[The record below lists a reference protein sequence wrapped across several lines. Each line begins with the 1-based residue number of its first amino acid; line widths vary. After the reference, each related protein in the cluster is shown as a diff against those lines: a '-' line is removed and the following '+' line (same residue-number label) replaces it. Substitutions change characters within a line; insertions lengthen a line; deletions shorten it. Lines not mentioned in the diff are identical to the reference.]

1 MATIDFVVKNGL
13 TVTEKTTILGT
24 ADASTATDTN
34 ASLYTAG
41 GVAISKKLYVGTDLQ
56 AAGTTINLGTS
67 ASTLTTAT
75 VGGAITGNI
84 LKMAGTGV
92 GTVNLTTDVTSGI
105 VNQWQSVTGTINIG
119 ASGNIN
125 LGTSAS
131 VLTTATVGGAI
142 TGNTLKI
149 AGTSVGTTNISSDVT
164 TGTANFLTGITTGT
178 LNIATG
184 GGSTTNLGGAAAV
197 LNIGTSSG
205 DSIIELRGN
214 ATTGTAT
221 IRTNTG
227 VVTANVFNTIA
238 TTGNLFGAGT
248 TIAIGANSG
257 TVTIGNPT
265 VVGTQT
271 TVNLWNTTSTTV
283 NAFGSGTSV
292 NIGHVGSVVA
302 SIATVS
308 RLTNV
313 ATITTS
319 AAHGLSAGQQVAI
332 SSSNGS
338 FTVTTVTLSAGTTGS
353 TIVYP
358 NSGTDLGSTAAT
370 GSVTLLATGTLTV
383 GQLVGGNTF
392 KIQSIAAGTINL
404 TSDVTTGIINLYTGT
419 TTGTVNLATGGAS
432 TTNIGGAAAAV
443 NIGTTGGNSTLTI
456 RGNATTGTATL
467 ATNAATAAV
476 FNANAT
482 TVNAFGAGT
491 AIAIG
496 ATTGTVTIA
505 NPALTM
511 SNSATTFNMNGTN
524 PIIASSGIGTA
535 NVFNSNISLI
545 NLGQAADI
553 TIGGTVIGAITP
565 VTTYTTLTGTSVVAA
580 ATYTGVTQSAT
591 SGSGTGA
598 QFTVTKTG
606 AGTAYS
612 GVTTITVTTVGSNYA
627 VGNTVTLPGNLL
639 GGATPANDLTFTLA
653 TAVSTGT
660 TTVRGRLQVNGN
672 TTLGDASGDTVTYIA
687 NSASVPNTYTFTLD
701 DVTNASISYPIRFGH
716 TTSSTAAVGIGTGVQ
731 FVTENAA
738 GTAIS
743 GAYIESVATNV
754 TAASEAFNL
763 VFKTM
768 SAGTTPAQALL
779 INSNTHTVG
788 VASTAQTINTQ
799 ISSNLTVTT
808 GATGATS
815 VGNTLLVAAGAG
827 GITSGA
833 GGAATFRGG
842 EATTSG
848 AGGIA
853 TFRSGDAAG
862 TNITGANTIILAG
875 NGTGT
880 GGSGSIVFR
889 TASAGSTGAAANTM
903 VDRFTIASNGSTT
916 FSSDVTVGGNLTVN
930 GTLTTL
936 NSSTITVDDKNIE
949 LASVAI
955 ITGLTVT
962 ITSGSGVITFIGAST
977 STGLLVGQ
985 TLSITSTQTGAPV
998 MGVAAVIQS
1007 VDSLTQVTMSVVATG
1022 TTGNATVSSNGAT
1035 DTTADG
1041 GGITILGTTNKTWN
1055 YVHANTSWT
1064 SNQNVDI
1071 FNTKTYKINATDVL
1085 SSAAVLQNAATASIG
1100 SLSAAAT
1107 VSIGAAT
1114 QNNILNINGN
1124 TTAGTAT
1131 LTTNVTSGIVNE
1143 FVGVTGTINYG
1154 SAATTI
1160 NMFNTATAAQTFQLG
1175 GASTGASTY
1184 SIAHGATAAA
1194 TTKIVNL
1201 GTAGVSTSVTN
1212 VNIGS
1217 SVSGATGTTAINSG
1231 TINLGTVQ
1239 SAATTLN
1246 IGPAITGNTIKYAS
1260 TAAGTV
1266 NLTTDVTTGI
1276 VNLFTSVTTSGTV
1289 NLATAGAAAV
1299 NIGGNAATVNVGGS
1313 SGDAVVEIRGNGTGG
1328 TATLRTNVTSGI
1340 VNEWQS
1346 VTGTINFGVSGAIN
1360 LGTGAAAITTVKVGG
1375 TISGN
1380 TLKIA
1385 GTTGGTI
1392 NLTTDVTTGAISVF
1406 PSLTTAT
1413 MTIGSAA
1420 AGRLAIAFNQAST
1433 STTTG
1438 AVTIAGGL
1446 GVNGAVNALTKSFI
1460 IPHPTK
1466 KGKLLKHGSLEGPEF
1481 GVYTRGRTT
1490 GKIIELPDYWT
1501 GLVDEDTITV
1511 DLTPIGKHQKLYV
1524 EKIEGNRVYINN
1536 EGLFSGS
1543 ISCFY
1548 TVWGERKD
1556 VGKLDIEADE

>member
-13 TVTEKTTILGT
+13 TVTEKTTILSAT
-24 ADASTATDTN
+24 DASTATDTN

-41 GVAISKKLYVGTDLQ
+41 GAAITKKLYVGSDFQ

-67 ASTLTTAT
+67 AAT
-75 VGGAITGNI
+75 
-84 LKMAGTGV
+84 
-92 GTVNLTTDVTSGI
+92 
-105 VNQWQSVTGTINIG
+105 
-119 ASGNIN
+119 
-125 LGTSAS
+125 
-131 VLTTATVGGAI
+131 LTTATVGGAI

-149 AGTSVGTTNISSDVT
+149 ASTTGGTVNLTTDVTSGIVNEWQSVTGTINFGASGAINLGTSASALTTATVGGAITGNTLKVAGTAAGTINLTTDVTTGIVNLFTGVTTGTVNIATTGAGTTNIEGPG
-164 TGTANFLTGITTGT
+164 GT
-178 LNIATG
+178 
-184 GGSTTNLGGAAAV
+184 V
-197 LNIGTSSG
+197 NIGTTGG
-205 DSIIELRGN
+205 DSILEVRGN

-227 VVTANVFNTIA
+227 VVTTNVFNTIS
-238 TTGNLFGAGT
+238 TTGNLFGAAT

-257 TVTIGNPT
+257 TMTIGNPT
-265 VVGTQT
+265 VVGTQS
-271 TVNLWNTTSTTV
+271 TVNLWNTTSTTGNV
-283 NAFGSGTSV
+283 LG
-292 NIGHVGSVVA
+292 
-302 SIATVS
+302 
-308 RLTNV
+308 V
-313 ATITTS
+313 ATAVNLATS
-319 AAHGLSAGQQVAI
+319 AAAASTFTFGPAI
-332 SSSNGS
+332 
-338 FTVTTVTLSAGTTGS
+338 
-353 TIVYP
+353 
-358 NSGTDLGSTAAT
+358 TA
-370 GSVTLLATGTLTV
+370 
-383 GQLVGGNTF
+383 NTF
-392 KIQSIAAGTINL
+392 KIGSTAAGTINL
-404 TSDVTTGIINLYTGT
+404 TSDVTTGIVNAYTGV

-443 NIGTTGGNSTLTI
+443 NIGTTGGDSTLTV
-456 RGNATTGTATL
+456 RGNATTGTAAL
-467 ATNAATAAV
+467 ATNAATANV

-482 TVNAFGAGT
+482 TVNIAGAGT
-491 AIAIG
+491 AIGIG
-496 ATTGTVTIA
+496 AATGTVTIA
-505 NPALTM
+505 NPTVTM
-511 SNSATTFNMNGTN
+511 NNTSTTLNMNGTA
-524 PIIASSGIGTA
+524 PSIASTATGTA
-535 NVFNSNISLI
+535 SLFNANITVI
-545 NLGQAADI
+545 NFGQAAAI
-553 TIGGTVIGAITP
+553 SMGA
-565 VTTYTTLTGTSVVAA
+565 TTL
-580 ATYTGVTQSAT
+580 
-591 SGSGTGA
+591 
-598 QFTVTKTG
+598 
-606 AGTAYS
+606 
-612 GVTTITVTTVGSNYA
+612 N
-627 VGNTVTLPGNLL
+627 
-639 GGATPANDLTFTLA
+639 
-653 TAVSTGT
+653 
-660 TTVRGRLQVNGN
+660 TTVRGNLLVNGN
-672 TTLGDASGDTVTYIA
+672 TTIGDAAADSVTFNADIA
-687 NSASVPNTYTFTLD
+687 NVNATNNLTFVVD
-701 DVTNASISYPIRFGH
+701 DATNANISYPVKFRH
-716 TTSSTAAVGIGTGVQ
+716 TTSGTAAVGIGTGVQ

-738 GTAIS
+738 GSNIIGSA
-743 GAYIESVATNV
+743 IESVSTNV
-754 TAASEAFNL
+754 TAAAEAFNL

-768 SAGTTPAQALL
+768 TAGGAAAQVLS
-779 INSNTHTVG
+779 INNTTHTVG
-788 VASTAQTINTQ
+788 IASTAQTINTQ
-799 ISSNLTVTT
+799 TSSNLTVTT
-808 GATGATS
+808 GATGATGA
-815 VGNTLLVAAGAG
+815 GNTLLVAGGAG
-827 GITSGA
+827 GVTSGA
-833 GGAATFRGG
+833 GGTATFRGG

-848 AGGIA
+848 AGGLA

-862 TNITGANTIILAG
+862 TNITGANTVVLAG
-875 NGTGT
+875 NGTGS
-880 GGSGSIVFR
+880 GGSGSVIFR
-889 TASAGSTGAAANTM
+889 TASAGSSGAAANTM
-903 VDRFTIASNGSTT
+903 VDRLTITNTGATT

-985 TLSITSTQTGAPV
+985 TLAITSTQSGAPV

-1041 GGITILGTTNKTWN
+1041 GGVTILGTTNKTWN

-1100 SLSAAAT
+1100 SLAAAAT

-1124 TTAGTAT
+1124 TGTGTAT
-1131 LTTNVTSGIVNE
+1131 LQTNITSGILNE
-1143 FVGVTGTINYG
+1143 FVAVTGTINYG

-1160 NMFNTATAAQTFQLG
+1160 NMFNTATTAQTFQLG

-1184 SIAHGATAAA
+1184 SIGHGATAAA
-1194 TTKIVNL
+1194 TTKIINL
-1201 GTAGVSTSVTN
+1201 GTLGVSTSVTN

-1217 SVSGATGTTAINSG
+1217 AVSGATGTTAINSG

-1266 NLTTDVTTGI
+1266 NVTTDVTTGI
-1276 VNLFTSVTTSGTV
+1276 VNLFTGVTTSGTV
-1289 NLATAGAAAV
+1289 NLATAGAAAINV
-1299 NIGGNAATVNVGGS
+1299 GGNAATLNVGGT
-1313 SGDAVVEIRGNGTGG
+1313 GGNAIVEIRGNGTGG
-1328 TATLRTNVTSGI
+1328 TATLRTNVTTGI
-1340 VNEWQS
+1340 VDNWQS
-1346 VTGTINFGVSGAIN
+1346 VTGTINFGSSGAIN
-1360 LGTGAAAITTVKVGG
+1360 LGTSVSAVSTVKVGG
-1375 TISGN
+1375 AITGN

-1385 GTTGGTI
+1385 STTGGTI
-1392 NLTTDVTTGAISVF
+1392 NLTTDVTTGAVSVF

-1466 KGKLLKHGSLEGPEF
+1466 PGKLLKHGSLEGPEF
-1481 GVYTRGRTT
+1481 GVYVRGKAT

-1501 GLVDEDTITV
+1501 GLVDADTITV

-1556 VGKLDIEADE
+1556 VGKLDIEADAE

>member
-13 TVTEKTTILGT
+13 TVTEKTTILSAT
-24 ADASTATDTN
+24 DASTATDTN

-41 GVAISKKLYVGTDLQ
+41 GVAITKKLYVGTDLQ

-67 ASTLTTAT
+67 AATLTTT
-75 VGGAITGNI
+75 TLGGAITGNI
-84 LKMAGTGV
+84 FKMSSVAAGTI
-92 GTVNLTTDVTSGI
+92 NLTTDVTSGT
-105 VNQWQSVTGTINIG
+105 VNQWQSVTGIINFG
-119 ASGNIN
+119 SSGTIN
-125 LGTSAS
+125 LGTSTGAS
-131 VLTTATVGGAI
+131 TTAQIGGAI

-149 AGTSVGTTNISSDVT
+149 VGTPAGIANISSDVT
-164 TGTANFLTGITTGT
+164 TGTANLFTGITTGT

-184 GGSTTNLGGAAAV
+184 GASATNIGGAAAT
-197 LNIGTSSG
+197 LTLGTGGGNSTLTISG
-205 DSIIELRGN
+205 NSASGS
-214 ATTGTAT
+214 ATLVTTA
-221 IRTNTG
+221 G
-227 VVTANVFNTIA
+227 VVTTNVFNTIA
-238 TTGNLFGAGT
+238 TTGNLFGAAT

-257 TVTIGNPT
+257 TVTINNPT

-283 NAFGSGTSV
+283 NFAGVATGV
-292 NIGHVGSVVA
+292 NIA
-302 SIATVS
+302 
-308 RLTNV
+308 
-313 ATITTS
+313 TS
-319 AAHGLSAGQQVAI
+319 AASASTLTFGPAI
-332 SSSNGS
+332 TANI
-338 FTVTTVTLSAGTTGS
+338 FKIGS
-353 TIVYP
+353 T
-358 NSGTDLGSTAAT
+358 
-370 GSVTLLATGTLTV
+370 
-383 GQLVGGNTF
+383 
-392 KIQSIAAGTINL
+392 AAGTINL
-404 TSDVTTGIINLYTGT
+404 TSDVTTGIVNLYTGT

-443 NIGTTGGNSTLTI
+443 NIGTTSGNSTLTI

-467 ATNAATAAV
+467 ATNAATANL
-476 FNANAT
+476 FNTNAT
-482 TVNAFGAGT
+482 NVNIAGAGT
-491 AIAIG
+491 AIGIG

-505 NPALTM
+505 NPTVTM
-511 SNSATTFNMNGTN
+511 NNATSVAFNMNGPT
-524 PIIASSGIGTA
+524 PTIASTNTGTA
-535 NVFNSNISLI
+535 SLFNANITAI
-545 NLGQAADI
+545 NFGQAAAI
-553 TIGGTVIGAITP
+553 SMGA
-565 VTTYTTLTGTSVVAA
+565 TTL
-580 ATYTGVTQSAT
+580 
-591 SGSGTGA
+591 
-598 QFTVTKTG
+598 
-606 AGTAYS
+606 
-612 GVTTITVTTVGSNYA
+612 N
-627 VGNTVTLPGNLL
+627 
-639 GGATPANDLTFTLA
+639 
-653 TAVSTGT
+653 
-660 TTVRGRLQVNGN
+660 TTVRGNFLVNGN
-672 TTLGDASGDTVTYIA
+672 TTIGDASGDTVTYNA
-687 NSASVPNTYTFTLD
+687 STASVPNTYTFTID
-701 DVTNASISYPIRFGH
+701 DTTNASISYPIRFGH
-716 TTSSTAAVGIGTGVQ
+716 TTSNTAAVGIGTGVQ
-731 FVTENAA
+731 FITENAA
-738 GTAIS
+738 GTAIA

-768 SAGTTPAQALL
+768 SAGATPVQALL
-779 INSNTHTVG
+779 INNTTHTVG

-799 ISSNLTVTT
+799 VSSNLTVTT

-815 VGNTLLVAAGAG
+815 TGNTLLVAGGAG

-833 GGAATFRGG
+833 GGVATFRGG

-848 AGGIA
+848 AGGVA

-862 TNITGANTIILAG
+862 TNITGASTVILAG
-875 NGTGT
+875 NGTGS

-889 TASAGSTGAAANTM
+889 TASAGSSGAAANTM

-916 FSSDVTVGGNLTVN
+916 FSSNVTVGGNLTVN

-985 TLSITSTQTGAPV
+985 TLTITSTQSGAPV
-998 MGVAAVIQS
+998 MGVSAVIQS
-1007 VDSLTQVTMSVVATG
+1007 VDSLTQVTMTVAATG
-1022 TTGNATVSSNGAT
+1022 TTGNATVSSSGAT
-1035 DTTADG
+1035 DNTADG
-1041 GGITILGTTNKTWN
+1041 GGLTILGTTNKTWN

-1071 FNTKTYKINATDVL
+1071 ANTKTYKINATDVL
-1085 SSAAVLQNAATASIG
+1085 SSSAVLQNAATASIG
-1100 SLSAAAT
+1100 SLVAAAT
-1107 VSIGAAT
+1107 VSVGAAT

-1124 TTAGTAT
+1124 TTTGTAT
-1131 LTTNVTSGIVNE
+1131 LTTNVTSGTVNN

-1160 NMFNTATAAQTFQLG
+1160 TMFNTATTAQTFQLG
-1175 GASTGASTY
+1175 GASTAASTY
-1184 SIAHGATAAA
+1184 SIAHGATANA
-1194 TTKIVNL
+1194 TTKTINL
-1201 GTAGVSTSVTN
+1201 GTAGISGSTTN

-1217 SVSGATGTTAINSG
+1217 AVSGSTGTTAINSG

-1239 SAATTLN
+1239 SAATTVN
-1246 IGPAITGNTIKYAS
+1246 IGPAITGNTVKYAS

-1289 NLATAGAAAV
+1289 NFATAGAAAI
-1299 NIGGNAATVNVGGS
+1299 NIGGNAATVNVGGTA
-1313 SGDAVVEIRGNGTGG
+1313 GNAIVEIRGSGTGG
-1328 TATLRTNVTSGI
+1328 TATLRTNVTSGT

-1346 VTGTINFGVSGAIN
+1346 VTGTINFGVSGSIN
-1360 LGTGAAAITTVKVGG
+1360 LGTGTGAVTTVKVGG
-1375 TISGN
+1375 AISGN
-1380 TLKIA
+1380 ILRIA
-1385 GTTGGTI
+1385 STTGGTI
-1392 NLTTDVTTGAISVF
+1392 NLTTDVTTGAVSVF
-1406 PSLTTAT
+1406 PSLTTGT

-1466 KGKLLKHGSLEGPEF
+1466 PGMLLKHGSLEGPEF
-1481 GVYTRGRTT
+1481 GVYVRGRAT

-1511 DLTPIGKHQKLYV
+1511 DLTPIGKHQKLYI

-1536 EGLFSGS
+1536 EGLFSGG